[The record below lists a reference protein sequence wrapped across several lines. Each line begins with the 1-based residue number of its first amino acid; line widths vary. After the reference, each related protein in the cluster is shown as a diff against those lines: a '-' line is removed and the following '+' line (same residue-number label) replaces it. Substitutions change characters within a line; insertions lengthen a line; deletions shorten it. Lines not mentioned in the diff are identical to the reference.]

1 MDETAK
7 TVIAVIVI
15 ALYLIG
21 ISLCAYYMS
30 AYNNYGKGNFCK
42 CIKKYNFFGDT
53 IDDNPRI
60 YYDEM

>member
-30 AYNNYGKGNFCK
+30 AYNNYGKGNCCK
-42 CIKKYNFFGDT
+42 CIKKYNFFGDRV
-53 IDDNPRI
+53 DEEPRI
-60 YYDEM
+60 YFEV

>member
-1 MDETAK
+1 MDETVK

-30 AYNNYGKGNFCK
+30 PHNTKKCDKCCK
-42 CIKKYNFFGDT
+42 CIKKYNFFGDRV
-53 IDDNPRI
+53 DEEPKI
-60 YYDEM
+60 YFEV